1 MTYIPDLDYIQKTAN
16 FLTISETVVPKSGE
30 IPADYAQQIL
40 DQNTEYVQQ
49 QFAYFGLSL
58 PTDTNNIAVLPARNL
73 IAYRTIVDLMDSYLN
88 DSERTQY
95 WREKVARTE
104 TEFKEACQYYTAQ
117 KSTSS
122 ITAGVVGAPRV
133 NTRA

>member
-1 MTYIPDLDYIQKTAN
+1 MSYIPDLNYIQKTAN
-16 FLTISETVVPKSGE
+16 FLKIEENAVPQSGE
-30 IPADYAQQIL
+30 IPDDYAQEIL
-40 DQNTEYVQQ
+40 NQNTEYVQQ

-58 PTDTNNIAVLPARNL
+58 PTDTNKIPVLPARNL

-95 WREKVARTE
+95 WREKAARTE

-117 KSTSS
+117 KSAGS